1 MDHKIYRALTPYD
14 QLDFRGKFEITRDQ
28 QSKWAESHR
37 DNQSGPEKVVGV
49 EVSISEEARIN
60 FFADRSDQNGSSD
73 ERSDEEKREVRE
85 LKQRDREVRAHEQAH
100 VAAAGDLVRKGAS
113 YEYKTGPDG
122 QRYAVSG
129 EVSIDTSEVEGDP
142 DATLRKA
149 ERIRRAALAP
159 ADPSSQ
165 DYRVASEASAMA
177 AKARQDISQ
186 EQNEGLN
193 ESNNSSNTDMAF
205 QSLEYLPLQIIQ
217 LAYNEYS
224 EIGASP
230 QGQYGKSLNI
240 YF

>member
-1 MDHKIYRALTPYD
+1 MDHKIYRDLTPYD
-14 QLDFRGKFEITRDQ
+14 RLNFRGKFEITRDQ
-28 QSKWAESHR
+28 QSKWVESHR

-49 EVSISEEARIN
+49 EVSISDEARIIAS
-60 FFADRSDQNGSSD
+60 ADKAEHNDSRD
-73 ERSDEEKREVRE
+73 ELTDEEKREVSE

-100 VAAAGDLVRKGAS
+100 VAAAGGLVQRGAS
-113 YEYKTGPDG
+113 FEYKTGPDG

-129 EVSIDTSEVEGDP
+129 EVAIDTSEVEGDP
-142 DATLRKA
+142 QATLRKA

-193 ESNNSSNTDMAF
+193 GSNNSNNTDMVSP
-205 QSLEYLPLQIIQ
+205 SLEYLPLQKIQ
-217 LAYNEYS
+217 LAYKELSNVD
-224 EIGASP
+224 ASP
-230 QGQYGKSLNI
+230 QGRNGKSLNI